1 MEDAGEVLDASR
13 SLSDDEL
20 PAVGSSLYLIKYR
33 VTDISWPVQP

>member
-20 PAVGSSLYLIKYR
+20 PAVGKNFHLY
-33 VTDISWPVQP
+33 V

>member
-20 PAVGSSLYLIKYR
+20 PSVESSLCLIK
-33 VTDISWPVQP
+33 

>member
-20 PAVGSSLYLIKYR
+20 PAVGKHFKKSSSSY
-33 VTDISWPVQP
+33 V